1 MWELTWIFPLSFSSP
16 DVSKFQTHCFHLFLS
31 PSSPRSPFWPGG
43 PTSPFMP
50 SLPSRPGI
58 PWEEGTPGT
67 PGVPGVPGGPAGPW
81 IGHVT
86 MHELSHCLWKKAK
99 NGFTCRYSYV
109 KKRSK
114 GEMHNFRRMSG
125 ATNDN
130 FRKNIC
136 SEDDLRS
143 RIFVTFVVKFL
154 ACLPLLG
161 FSNI

>member
-1 MWELTWIFPLSFSSP
+1 MWWYGWDRVKFWRLLGLSWRQIHHSQHSHFLAVRVKRCCHQKNLGIKRDRHSGQVWELTWIFPLSFSSP

-31 PSSPRSPFWPGG
+31 PSSPRSPFWPEG

-86 MHELSHCLWKKAK
+86 MHELSHCLWKKAE
-99 NGFTCRYSYV
+99 NGFTCRYS
-109 KKRSK
+109 
-114 GEMHNFRRMSG
+114 
-125 ATNDN
+125 
-130 FRKNIC
+130 
-136 SEDDLRS
+136 
-143 RIFVTFVVKFL
+143 
-154 ACLPLLG
+154 
-161 FSNI
+161 